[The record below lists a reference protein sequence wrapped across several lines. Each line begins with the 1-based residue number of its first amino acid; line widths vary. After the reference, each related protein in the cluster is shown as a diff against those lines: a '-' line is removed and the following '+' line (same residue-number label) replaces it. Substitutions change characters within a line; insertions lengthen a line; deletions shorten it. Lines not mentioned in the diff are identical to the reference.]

1 MTYVKEHVM
10 GTSYEKDAA
19 LWAAEQG
26 ALLRTG
32 RLSEV
37 DLTNVA
43 EEIEAMGRS
52 ERRELA
58 SRMSVL
64 LAHLLKWKYQPG
76 RRSDSWRNT
85 IREQR
90 SMLRLLIK
98 DSPSLKPTL
107 ADPEWTSD
115 IWENA
120 TASAADET
128 GLNIGIFP
136 ATCLWAT
143 EQTFSQE
150 FYPE

>member
-1 MTYVKEHVM
+1 M
-10 GTSYEKDAA
+10 GTSYEQDAA

-26 ALLRTG
+26 ALLRSG
-32 RLSEV
+32 RLSEI
-37 DLTNVA
+37 DLHNVA

-76 RRSDSWRNT
+76 RRCDSWQNT

-98 DSPSLKPTL
+98 DSPSLKSTL
-107 ADPEWTSD
+107 ADAEWSAD

-120 TASAADET
+120 IASAADET
-128 GLNIGIFP
+128 GLDVKIFP
-136 ATCLWAT
+136 ETSLWPT
-143 EQTFSQE
+143 EQVLLHGF
-150 FYPE
+150 FPK

>member
-1 MTYVKEHVM
+1 M

-26 ALLRTG
+26 VLLRTG

-107 ADPEWTSD
+107 ADPEWASD

-120 TASAADET
+120 IASAADET

-136 ATCLWAT
+136 PTCLWAT